1 MPEPTT
7 ASIIAVVL
15 SRIEALSGDVKD
27 LTSEV
32 KTNNQATIEFREK
45 YYSAHEQSLSI
56 ARRAHERLDA
66 HDTRITA
73 LQNDCESLT
82 KAISPM
88 IFANKIVMFIGS
100 ALMLSIIG
108 LIVAIIT
115 HQVTLGF

>member
-7 ASIIAVVL
+7 ASTIAVVL
-15 SRIEALSGDVKD
+15 TRIEALACDVKD
-27 LTSEV
+27 LRFEV
-32 KTNNQATIEFREK
+32 KTNNLAAIEFREK
-45 YYSAHEQSLSI
+45 YYSAHEQSLNM
-56 ARRAHERLDA
+56 AQRAHERLDA

-73 LQNDCESLT
+73 LQHDCETLT
-82 KAISPM
+82 QAVSPL